1 MADLDPARCAA
12 VAPGVPAYEGAEAL
26 VAAGGVDAIVV
37 ATPVGSHLADAQ
49 AAAGLPTLVEKPP
62 ARDAAQARVLADL
75 DPPPWIGFNRRFDPA
90 LQRPRVEGRLE
101 LRLVLHYRRASWRPL
116 QVRDEALL
124 DLGPHAIDLARWFAR
139 SPVRRVRAGTLTRR
153 RCELE
158 LELETGRAVLS
169 CASDRVFREV
179 VEVRGCSVVTRG
191 GLRAAALARLR
202 PAGEHVLV
210 DSLAAELDAFCG
222 ALRGRGNGALAT
234 AADGVA
240 AMEAI
245 DAARRSAGAWIDV

>member
-1 MADLDPARCAA
+1 MPAH
-12 VAPGVPAYEGAEAL
+12 EDAEAL
-26 VAAGGVDAIVV
+26 VAAGGVDAVVV
-37 ATPVGSHLADAQ
+37 ATPVESHLADARTA

-62 ARDAAQARVLADL
+62 APDAASARVLASL
-75 DPPPWIGFNRRFDPA
+75 DPPPWIGFNRRFDLA
-90 LQRPRVEGRLE
+90 LRRPRAESGGD

-124 DLGPHAIDLARWFAR
+124 DLGPHAIDLARWLAR

-158 LELETGRAVLS
+158 LELEAGRAVLS

-179 VEVRGCSVVTRG
+179 VEVGGSSVVTRG
-191 GLRAAALARLR
+191 GLRAAVLARLR
-202 PAGEHVLV
+202 PAGDHVLV
-210 DSLAAELDAFCG
+210 DSLAAELDAFCS
-222 ALRGRGNGALAT
+222 AVRGHGDGALAT
-234 AADGVA
+234 AADGAA
-240 AMEAI
+240 AMEVV